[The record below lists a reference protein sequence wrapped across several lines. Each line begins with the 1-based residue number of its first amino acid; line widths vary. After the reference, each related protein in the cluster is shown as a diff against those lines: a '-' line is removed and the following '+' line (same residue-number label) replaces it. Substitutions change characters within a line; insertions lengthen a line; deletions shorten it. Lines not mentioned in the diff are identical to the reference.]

1 MPMMAMKVYVQIR
14 TTLAMMK
21 IKKMMTMV
29 VNIMSLH
36 VSFPCGLDD
45 FTQ

>member
-1 MPMMAMKVYVQIR
+1 MLMMAMKVYVQIR
-14 TTLAMMK
+14 TNLAMM
-21 IKKMMTMV
+21 KKMMTML

-36 VSFPCGLDD
+36 VSFPCGLDG